1 MICLIDADVSHCILA
16 EFSRYQNLNG
26 SRKKMKLLNNFF
38 FGCLILVSGILLSSS
53 AILAQEDERARLE
66 VSPDRMEH
74 IIHKAEDITYQEGPE
89 SLPQGAEYVILEG
102 NPAEEGAFTMRLKF
116 PADYRIPPH
125 THPRTERVTVLS
137 GTFNLGMGPEFN
149 EENMESLSEGAF
161 FSFPP
166 KMEHYAMT
174 ADETVVQLTSNGP
187 WEINYINP
195 QDDPRQQ

>member
-1 MICLIDADVSHCILA
+1 
-16 EFSRYQNLNG
+16 
-26 SRKKMKLLNNFF
+26 MKLPNNERMFLLL
-38 FGCLILVSGILLSSS
+38 GCLILLSGTALLPS
-53 AILAQEDERARLE
+53 ALLAQEDERARLE
-66 VSPDRMEH
+66 VSDRAEH
-74 IIHKAEDITYQEGPE
+74 IIHRAEDINYQTGPE

-102 NPAEEGAFTMRLKF
+102 NPAEEGPFTMRLKF

-137 GTFNLGMGPEFN
+137 GNFNLGMGREFN
-149 EENMESLSEGAF
+149 EENMENLSEGAF

-166 KMEHYAMT
+166 GMEHYAMT

-195 QDDPRQQ
+195 QDDPRQQQAQ